1 MQGLIIIE
9 GDHEEEDEDD
19 EDSLLEHKL
28 GKIQQTLSHT
38 SKVMAINNLKTVT
51 PWSC

>member
-19 EDSLLEHKL
+19 KDSLQDLTNSFTYFQSYGH
-28 GKIQQTLSHT
+28 Q
-38 SKVMAINNLKTVT
+38 
-51 PWSC
+51 